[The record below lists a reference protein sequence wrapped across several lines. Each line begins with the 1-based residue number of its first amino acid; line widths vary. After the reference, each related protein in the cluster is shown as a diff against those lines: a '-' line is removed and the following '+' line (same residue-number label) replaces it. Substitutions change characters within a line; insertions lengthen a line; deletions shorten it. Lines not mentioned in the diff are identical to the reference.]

1 MRTFFDRIFSRKPAT
16 PTAES
21 VISLYS
27 QDYPSPDNAFK
38 LFEGEWTS
46 KVPGFPAGQIDL
58 FSDSRIDWLVQQCG
72 GLSGKSV
79 LELGPLEGGHTHM
92 LSKAGAG
99 RILSIEANRQ
109 AFLRCLVV
117 QAALKFDAE
126 FLLGDFRSYLKDTEE
141 RFDFLLA
148 SGVLYHMTNPE
159 EMLVDMARVAPRLG
173 IWTHYFDKAVLER
186 SPQLWE
192 KFDHK
197 LTLKRVGNRE
207 IRKYGQR
214 YLKALDWKGFC
225 GAGAMGS
232 HWLERDDITGILED
246 LGFSITIAFDDPAHL
261 NGPSFLFYAERK

>member
-1 MRTFFDRIFSRKPAT
+1 MRTFFDRIFSRKPANA
-16 PTAES
+16 TAES

-46 KVPGFPAGQIDL
+46 KVPGVPTGQIDL
-58 FSDSRIDWLVQQCG
+58 FSDGRIDWLTQQCG
-72 GLSGKSV
+72 GLSGKSI

-92 LSKAGAG
+92 LAKAGAG

-159 EMLVDMARVAPRLG
+159 EMLADMRFSLGSWATAAKAIGSTASATRAKRRYREYPGCPAGQLVKSACCIVA
-173 IWTHYFDKAVLER
+173 A
-186 SPQLWE
+186 
-192 KFDHK
+192 
-197 LTLKRVGNRE
+197 
-207 IRKYGQR
+207 
-214 YLKALDWKGFC
+214 
-225 GAGAMGS
+225 
-232 HWLERDDITGILED
+232 
-246 LGFSITIAFDDPAHL
+246 
-261 NGPSFLFYAERK
+261 